1 MSRRII
7 YSVALATALSLVA
20 ALPVAA
26 TGMKPWIE
34 VRSPHF
40 RVLTDGSVA
49 DGRRVATDFEN
60 MRYVFATQF
69 PGYRLESG
77 TPLLVIAPS
86 NYFSAS
92 QVVRSM
98 THSGGDSI
106 AGLYFHGWDKQYAMA
121 RLDTLED
128 TGEAVMFHEY
138 THSILHTN
146 LHWLPA
152 WLDEGLAEFYGYT
165 QFRQHRIIIGSPTAR
180 YAYIEHGVPIPLEE
194 LIDMSPYPL
203 TDEDRVEMFYGESWA
218 FVHFMNFGPGM
229 DGGAKLNQFFQLLQT
244 GVDQKKAFVQ
254 VFGSFRSMDLTLFS
268 YMKEHLFSVGAILAP
283 ADMPDSDFSSQTLS
297 VAETEAE
304 IAGCQLL
311 AGDFKG
317 ATNLIEQ
324 ALHDD
329 PTLGLAHEENGFVLF
344 EEGKT
349 ADASDEFSK
358 AFALNSTLYLSLF
371 AKTMLSPIA
380 TSDAPADERALRTA
394 LMVVLQVDPQFAPAY
409 IQLGRLALR
418 VGNLNEALRLSLKA
432 EELEPWR
439 AGYHIET
446 GQILLRM
453 GRDADAA
460 ALAQYVASRWS
471 SSDRNEAVEL
481 WNEVP
486 ANQRPSGAAPTEEA
500 PKNTQELE
508 GTLKSIDCGDLWNSK
523 NTVKYWTVVLDHA
536 GQTLTFHEKGDDD
549 GFSDTLWY
557 GEDHFD
563 GCHNLEGSR
572 AVVYYRAPSDS
583 SYSGDLAEVDIRVDL
598 PAPPGTRN
606 SPTASTSPAVPATVP
621 PTGPAAGP

>member
-7 YSVALATALSLVA
+7 CSVALATTLSLVA
-20 ALPVAA
+20 ALPLAA
-26 TGMKPWIE
+26 AGMKPWIE

-40 RVLTDGSVA
+40 RVITDGSIA

-60 MRYVFATQF
+60 MRYVFATRF
-69 PGYRLESG
+69 PDYRLESG
-77 TPLLVIAPS
+77 APLLVIAPA

-106 AGLYFHGWDKQYAMA
+106 AGLYFHGWEKQYAMV

-128 TGEAVMFHEY
+128 IGEAVMFHEY

-180 YAYIEHGVPIPLEE
+180 YAYIEHGVPIPLED

-218 FVHFMNFGPGM
+218 FVHFTNFGPGM
-229 DGGAKLNQFFQLLQT
+229 EGGAKLNQFFQLLQT

-268 YMKEHLFSVGAILAP
+268 YMKEHLFSVGAIPAP
-283 ADMPDSDFSSQTLS
+283 ADMADSDFSSRTLS

-317 ATNLIEQ
+317 AKNLIEE

-344 EEGKT
+344 DEGKT
-349 ADASDEFSK
+349 ADAADEFSK
-358 AFALNSTLYLSLF
+358 AFALNPTLYLSLF

-380 TSDAPADERALRTA
+380 TSAVLADERAFRAA
-394 LMVVLQVDPQFAPAY
+394 LMAVVQLNPQFAPAY
-409 IQLGRLALR
+409 IQLSRLALR
-418 VGNLNEALRLSLKA
+418 AGNFNGALSLSLKA

-453 GRDADAA
+453 GRYADAA
-460 ALAQYVASRWS
+460 AIARYVASRWY

-486 ANQRPSGAAPTEEA
+486 ANQRPSGTAPSEQV

-508 GTLKSIDCGDLWNSK
+508 GTVKSIDCGDLWNSK
-523 NTVKYWTVVLDHA
+523 SALKSWTVVLDHA
-536 GQTLTFHEKGDDD
+536 GQTLTFHQKADVD

-563 GCHNLEGSR
+563 GCHNIAGFR

-583 SYSGDLAEVDIRVDL
+583 SYAGDLSEVDIRVDL
-598 PAPPGTRN
+598 PAPPASGN
-606 SPTASTSPAVPATVP
+606 SPSASTSPAVPATAP
-621 PTGPAAGP
+621 PAGPASGH